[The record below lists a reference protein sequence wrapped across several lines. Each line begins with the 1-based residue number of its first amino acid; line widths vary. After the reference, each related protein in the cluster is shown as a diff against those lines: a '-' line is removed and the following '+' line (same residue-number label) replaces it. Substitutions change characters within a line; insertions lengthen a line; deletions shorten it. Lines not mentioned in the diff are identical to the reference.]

1 MDLPLLSLSR
11 KGIGF
16 MKTFLVQYFGRLKFC
31 WKNSTIKFKPT
42 LKLKL
47 CDAVTP
53 ASSIFYEDS
62 SLNVLFE

>member
-16 MKTFLVQYFGRLKFC
+16 MKRFLVQYFGRLKFC
-31 WKNSTIKFKPT
+31 WKNSTIKPT